1 MIEGVCM
8 QFSAIIW
15 AIVAIDI
22 VLSIA
27 LGIIYRSGERRY
39 MWRTVSNYSF
49 VRAAG
54 GIVVSAVMLT
64 LQRYPSSAMR
74 TVYFVT
80 YYTFYLA
87 LAVITFKLYYEVY
100 RKATVAFPGFSQ
112 KGRAIFSWIVVI
124 MIALAVM
131 NLGTTNFGQDA
142 IARGAFNI
150 ARAMETVSLCV
161 TAFLIY
167 LIRTMGL
174 PWRGK
179 VFGIMGGIFLGGIGG
194 MIQNVQYQLH
204 FALSPAMTLFFQ
216 FSGIAGLLVWVG
228 YAFLP
233 EPLPRPVT
241 LPAESPVYR
250 WSQIASALGTK
261 TQVAVPEPQHS
272 FFLADVEKVVDKV
285 FTRHM
290 QETTDSAS

>member
-1 MIEGVCM
+1 MH
-8 QFSAIIW
+8 FSATVW
-15 AIVAIDI
+15 AIVAIDF

-27 LGIIYRSGERRY
+27 LGIIYRTGERKF
-39 MWRTVSNYSF
+39 MWKTVSNF
-49 VRAAG
+49 AFLKAAAG
-54 GIVVSAVMLT
+54 FALSVILVT
-64 LQRYPSSAMR
+64 LDRHPSSALR
-74 TVYFVT
+74 TLYFT
-80 YYTFYLA
+80 SFYLFYLA
-87 LAVITFKLYYEVY
+87 LTVVSFKLFYEVY

-131 NLGTTNFGQDA
+131 NLGTTSFGQDA

-150 ARAMETVSLCV
+150 ARAVETVSLCV

-179 VFGIMGGIFLGGIGG
+179 VFGIMGGFFISGIGDLV
-194 MIQNVQYQLH
+194 QNAQYQLH
-204 FALSPAMTLFFQ
+204 FELSPAMTLFFQ
-216 FSGIAGLLVWVG
+216 FSGIAGLLIWVG